1 MIKLKNLLSEIS
13 LMSGNAGSDDM
24 EALYRNAS
32 SKILPKK
39 YDVVDDWIGFGQG
52 GEHTR
57 KLSDEAKKNF
67 EKAQTLKL
75 VNSDFKGIVNSKM
88 SLVAKRGGYELR
100 MLSSGGGLEFHL
112 VDPNAKYIYEY
123 FIGIIKVS
131 KGANTYRFTPTKA
144 FGLKTYQIHWSNVAR
159 EYMGKGLGKMMYT
172 MVYEYIISQGAA
184 LVSDS
189 MLFQGSQKMWI
200 DYMPSVASYFGI
212 VMEDVFFPIDKG
224 EMKSNGRTLMDDGA
238 VNAMVAMENPPPL
251 IRKIGYNFKGLSFAK
266 SEYGVVRVHSG
277 VNDKLMPEGETIRTF
292 TFNDKSNN
300 WDVKKNKNAQFTY
313 FSNLVD
319 ESNSML
325 SLFKKFEKLGGP
337 EISDVTCFGSP
348 VSLKAVV
355 FAFSNANIIVKSSGG
370 KLVMVAI

>member
-1 MIKLKNLLSEIS
+1 MIKLKELLPEIS
-13 LMSGNAGSDDM
+13 LMSGDAGSDGM
-24 EALYRNAS
+24 ENFYYNVKD
-32 SKILPKK
+32 KILPKK
-39 YDVVDDWIGFGQG
+39 YDVVDDWIHNNFTLSDDQM
-52 GEHTR
+52 
-57 KLSDEAKKNF
+57 SDEAKKER
-67 EKAQTLKL
+67 EKAKQLML
-75 VNSDFKGIVNSKM
+75 VNSEFKGIVNSKM
-88 SLVAKRGGYELR
+88 HLIAKQGGFELR
-100 MLSSGGGLEFHL
+100 SMSGGGGLQFHL
-112 VDPNAKYIYEY
+112 VDPKAKYIYEY

-131 KGANTYRFTPTKA
+131 KGANTYRFTSTKA

-159 EYMGKGLGKMMYT
+159 EHMGKGLGKMMYT
-172 MVYEYIISQGAA
+172 MVYEYITSQGAA

-200 DYMPSVASYFGI
+200 DYIPTIASYFGI

-224 EMKSNGRTLMDDGA
+224 EMKSSGRNLMDSSA
-238 VNAMVAMENPPPL
+238 VSAMVAMENPPSL

-266 SEYGVVRVHSG
+266 GEYGTVKVSGG

-337 EISDVTCFGSP
+337 EIDDVVCYGSTMN
-348 VSLKAVV
+348 LKAVV
-355 FAFSNANIIVKSSGG
+355 FSFNNANVIVKKSGG
-370 KLVMVAI
+370 KMVMVAI